1 MRGFLGRLRLRVKKL
16 KELFEN
22 FEINS
27 TPRWRLLARLTGFS
41 VILHAAL
48 IAAFIFI
55 PALRN
60 ALSLVQLIS
69 GAEYVDEDYNAT
81 NIGERAT
88 LIGVSPDGKLHY
100 PPGYFAA
107 NKQPAPPAAQVV
119 AEAKPTPKPK
129 PTPTPTPTPSPSPQP
144 SASPADVDKAS
155 EVAGA
160 GEPQTKEEAEKA
172 MDEAA
177 QKNGIVRPDEGKINK
192 RPLKD
197 WLAYANE
204 LKTKGELDL
213 SGMVAVDIVAQRDA
227 EGRLYNTQVVHKS
240 GDPQLIAVA
249 KKLVAAINDS
259 NALYFL
265 KGTGEGEVRFFVRMD
280 QAQVTASV
288 ESDVETAELAKK
300 MASGYSIMLLMGKA
314 ARKGKDEAIIYQN
327 TRISARGKQIVVN
340 FSMPRQAAGDMLKK
354 QLPST

>member
-1 MRGFLGRLRLRVKKL
+1 MFA
-16 KELFEN
+16 N

-27 TPRWRLLARLTGFS
+27 TPRWRRLLRLAGLS
-41 VILHAAL
+41 LVLHTAIIAAL
-48 IAAFIFI
+48 VFI

-60 ALSLVQLIS
+60 ALSIAQIIS
-69 GAEYVDEDYNAT
+69 GADYVDEDYNST
-81 NIGERAT
+81 IIGERAT
-88 LIGVSPDGKLHY
+88 LISVSPDGKLHY
-100 PPGYFAA
+100 PPGYFGA
-107 NKQPAPPAAQVV
+107 NQQPTPPPAQVIAQ
-119 AEAKPTPKPK
+119 AKPMPTPRFK
-129 PTPTPTPTPSPSPQP
+129 PTPTPTPTPTPAPSPSPQP
-144 SASPADVDKAS
+144 SEPPVDADTAS

-160 GEPQTKEEAEKA
+160 GEPETKEEAEKA
-172 MDEAA
+172 IDEAA
-177 QKNGIVRPDEGKINK
+177 KKSGVVRPDEGKINK

-213 SGMVAVDIVAQRDA
+213 SGMVEVVIVAQRD
-227 EGRLYNTQVVHKS
+227 EKGRLYNTQVVRKS

-259 NALYFL
+259 NVLYFL
-265 KGTGEGEVRFFVRMD
+265 EGSGEGEVRFLVRMD
-280 QAQVTASV
+280 QAQVAASV
-288 ESDVETAELAKK
+288 ESEVGTAEQAQK
-300 MASGYSIMLLMGKA
+300 MASGYGVMLLMGKA
-314 ARKGKDEAIIYQN
+314 ARKGKDEAVIYQN